1 MTGVGG
7 FIRGRS
13 GALALIALMAPMALA
28 SPALAQRANSPI
40 IPGGNSRAPISVDA
54 GKLDFFDKEQKLVY
68 SGGVIARQG
77 DASLKAATLTI
88 FFVKDGGGEGEA
100 RNRAAMGAGLSGG
113 DNQVRRMEATGPVTI
128 VNKQQVGTGDRG
140 VYDRVDNKV
149 YLIGNPTLSEG
160 SHVVQG
166 DAQSQLIYDLTAG
179 RAQIVGGRVRSLI
192 TPSSAAQTPSPAQPG
207 EKPRPAR

>member
-1 MTGVGG
+1 MTGVSG
-7 FIRGRS
+7 FIRGCS
-13 GALALIALMAPMALA
+13 GALALIALSALA
-28 SPALAQRANSPI
+28 SPALSQRANSPV
-40 IPGGNSRAPISVDA
+40 IPGGNSRAPISIDA

-68 SGGVIARQG
+68 SGGVVAKQG

-88 FFVKDGGGEGEA
+88 FLVKDGSGEGEA
-100 RNRAAMGAGLSGG
+100 RSRAAAGAGIGGG
-113 DNQVRRMEATGPVTI
+113 DNQVRRMEAAGPVTI
-128 VNKQQVGTGDRG
+128 INKDQVGTGDRG
-140 VYDRVDNKV
+140 VYDRVENKV

-166 DAQSQLIYDLTAG
+166 DSQSQLIYDLTAG

-192 TPSSAAQTPSPAQPG
+192 TPSSAAQTQNPAQPG

>member
-7 FIRGRS
+7 FNRGRS
-13 GALALIALMAPMALA
+13 CARAFMAFAALVALA
-28 SPALAQRANSPI
+28 SPTLAQRANSPI
-40 IPGGNSRAPISVDA
+40 IPGGNSRAPISIDA

-68 SGGVIARQG
+68 SGGVIAKQG

-88 FFVKDGGGEGEA
+88 FLVKEGSGEVEA
-100 RNRAAMGAGLSGG
+100 RNRAAAGAGIGGG

-128 VNKQQVGTGDRG
+128 VNKDQVGTGDRG
-140 VYDRVDNKV
+140 VYDRIENKV

-166 DAQSQLIYDLTAG
+166 DSQSQLIYDLTAG

-192 TPSSAAQTPSPAQPG
+192 TPSSAPTQSPTQTG
-207 EKPRPAR
+207 EKPRPTR